1 LKDFDLPISTNLIIE
16 YRTYINT
23 FKDYPTLPKLDT
35 MKYTSNEIDYMLFR
49 NDLELYERINNIV
62 KLRID
67 TIDEDRLS
75 ILLGRL
81 LDLNTNISLYSKMLK
96 SKEMYI

>member
-1 LKDFDLPISTNLIIE
+1 MNIEPIYSP
-16 YRTYINT
+16 YKG
-23 FKDYPTLPKLDT
+23 FPTLPKLDT

>member
-1 LKDFDLPISTNLIIE
+1 
-16 YRTYINT
+16 
-23 FKDYPTLPKLDT
+23 
-35 MKYTSNEIDYMLFR
+35 MKYNSNEIDYMLFR

-81 LDLNTNISLYSKMLK
+81 LDLNTNISMYSKMLK
-96 SKEMYI
+96 SKEMYWKIHA

>member
-1 LKDFDLPISTNLIIE
+1 
-16 YRTYINT
+16 
-23 FKDYPTLPKLDT
+23 
-35 MKYTSNEIDYMLFR
+35 MKYTSNEIDYMLFK

-81 LDLNTNISLYSKMLK
+81 LDLNTNISMYSKMLK

>member
-1 LKDFDLPISTNLIIE
+1 
-16 YRTYINT
+16 
-23 FKDYPTLPKLDT
+23 

-81 LDLNTNISLYSKMLK
+81 LDLNTNISMYSKILK

>member
-1 LKDFDLPISTNLIIE
+1 
-16 YRTYINT
+16 
-23 FKDYPTLPKLDT
+23 

>member
-1 LKDFDLPISTNLIIE
+1 
-16 YRTYINT
+16 
-23 FKDYPTLPKLDT
+23 

-81 LDLNTNISLYSKMLK
+81 LDLNTNISVYSKMLK

>member
-1 LKDFDLPISTNLIIE
+1 
-16 YRTYINT
+16 
-23 FKDYPTLPKLDT
+23 

-81 LDLNTNISLYSKMLK
+81 LDLNTNISMYSKMLK
-96 SKEMYI
+96 SMEMYI

>member
-1 LKDFDLPISTNLIIE
+1 
-16 YRTYINT
+16 
-23 FKDYPTLPKLDT
+23 

-49 NDLELYERINNIV
+49 NDLELYERINKIV

-81 LDLNTNISLYSKMLK
+81 LDLNTNISMYSKMLK

>member
-1 LKDFDLPISTNLIIE
+1 
-16 YRTYINT
+16 
-23 FKDYPTLPKLDT
+23 
-35 MKYTSNEIDYMLFR
+35 MKYTSKEIDYMLFR

-81 LDLNTNISLYSKMLK
+81 LDLNTNISMYSKMLK

>member
-1 LKDFDLPISTNLIIE
+1 
-16 YRTYINT
+16 
-23 FKDYPTLPKLDT
+23 
-35 MKYTSNEIDYMLFR
+35 MKYTSNEIDCMLFR

-81 LDLNTNISLYSKMLK
+81 LDLNTNISMYSKMLK

>member
-1 LKDFDLPISTNLIIE
+1 
-16 YRTYINT
+16 
-23 FKDYPTLPKLDT
+23 

-81 LDLNTNISLYSKMLK
+81 LDLNTTISLYSKMLK

>member
-1 LKDFDLPISTNLIIE
+1 MNIEPIKTP
-16 YRTYINT
+16 Y
-23 FKDYPTLPKLDT
+23 KDYPTLPKLDT

>member
-1 LKDFDLPISTNLIIE
+1 
-16 YRTYINT
+16 
-23 FKDYPTLPKLDT
+23 
-35 MKYTSNEIDYMLFR
+35 MKYTSNDIDYMLFR

-81 LDLNTNISLYSKMLK
+81 LDLNTNISMYSKMLK

>member
-1 LKDFDLPISTNLIIE
+1 
-16 YRTYINT
+16 
-23 FKDYPTLPKLDT
+23 

-62 KLRID
+62 KLRFD

-81 LDLNTNISLYSKMLK
+81 LDLNTNISMYSKMLK

>member
-1 LKDFDLPISTNLIIE
+1 
-16 YRTYINT
+16 
-23 FKDYPTLPKLDT
+23 

-81 LDLNTNISLYSKMLK
+81 LDLNTNISMYSKMLK

>member
-1 LKDFDLPISTNLIIE
+1 
-16 YRTYINT
+16 
-23 FKDYPTLPKLDT
+23 

-75 ILLGRL
+75 ILVGRL
-81 LDLNTNISLYSKMLK
+81 LDLNTNISMYSKMLK

>member
-1 LKDFDLPISTNLIIE
+1 MGHHARKVGQHHRNLH
-16 YRTYINT
+16 
-23 FKDYPTLPKLDT
+23 T

-81 LDLNTNISLYSKMLK
+81 LDLNTNISMYSKMLK

>member
-1 LKDFDLPISTNLIIE
+1 
-16 YRTYINT
+16 
-23 FKDYPTLPKLDT
+23 

-81 LDLNTNISLYSKMLK
+81 LDLNTNITMYSKMLK

>member
-1 LKDFDLPISTNLIIE
+1 
-16 YRTYINT
+16 
-23 FKDYPTLPKLDT
+23 

-81 LDLNTNISLYSKMLK
+81 LDLNTNISMYSKMLK
-96 SKEMYI
+96 SKERERN

>member
-1 LKDFDLPISTNLIIE
+1 
-16 YRTYINT
+16 
-23 FKDYPTLPKLDT
+23 
-35 MKYTSNEIDYMLFR
+35 MKYTSNEIDYMLFM

-81 LDLNTNISLYSKMLK
+81 LDLNTNISVYSKMLK

>member
-1 LKDFDLPISTNLIIE
+1 
-16 YRTYINT
+16 
-23 FKDYPTLPKLDT
+23 
-35 MKYTSNEIDYMLFR
+35 MLFR

-81 LDLNTNISLYSKMLK
+81 LDLNTNISMYSKMLK
-96 SKEMYI
+96 SKEMYF

>member
-1 LKDFDLPISTNLIIE
+1 
-16 YRTYINT
+16 
-23 FKDYPTLPKLDT
+23 

-81 LDLNTNISLYSKMLK
+81 LDLNTNISMYSKMLK
-96 SKEMYI
+96 SKEMYV

>member
-1 LKDFDLPISTNLIIE
+1 
-16 YRTYINT
+16 
-23 FKDYPTLPKLDT
+23 

-67 TIDEDRLS
+67 TIEEDRLS

-81 LDLNTNISLYSKMLK
+81 LDLNTNISMYSKMLK

>member
-1 LKDFDLPISTNLIIE
+1 
-16 YRTYINT
+16 
-23 FKDYPTLPKLDT
+23 

-75 ILLGRL
+75 ILVGRL

>member
-1 LKDFDLPISTNLIIE
+1 
-16 YRTYINT
+16 
-23 FKDYPTLPKLDT
+23 
-35 MKYTSNEIDYMLFR
+35 MKYNSNEIDYMLFR